1 MSNTAPQPKP
11 SLEDLVDRLHDAAL
25 TILVRTCKTELDRAG
40 PDELEAVCVAMRAR
54 ARPAMEQ
61 LLDDL
66 REAPS
71 VAKAAFQVAALDMA
85 QAGMQV
91 LRKPSQAFVGRLTA

>member
-1 MSNTAPQPKP
+1 MNTTTPQPKP

-25 TILVRTCKTELDRAG
+25 TILMRTCRPELDRAG
-40 PDELEAVCVAMRAR
+40 LDELEAVCVAMRAR

-66 REAPS
+66 RDAPS
-71 VAKAAFQVAALDMA
+71 VAEAAFQVAALDMA
-85 QAGMQV
+85 QAGIEV
-91 LRKPSQAFVGRLTA
+91 LRKPSQAQA

>member
-1 MSNTAPQPKP
+1 MSTTTPRPSP
-11 SLEDLVDRLHDAAL
+11 SLDSVARLHDAAL

-54 ARPAMEQ
+54 ERPAMEQ

-85 QAGMQV
+85 QAGIEV
-91 LRKPSQAFVGRLTA
+91 LRKPSQAQA